1 MTGDNQTAAIAI
13 AAMLS
18 AGSISH
24 ALGVPTSHGL
34 VPEIQSSQSYE
45 AGLRYWKPQLAA
57 YSAKD
62 DWTAWGG
69 AMRGTSALRGGH

>member
-1 MTGDNQTAAIAI
+1 MTRHNQTAAIAI

-18 AGSISH
+18 TGSISH
-24 ALGVPTSHGL
+24 ALGVATSHGL
-34 VPEIQSSQSYE
+34 VPEIQSSQSYA
-45 AGLRYWKPQLAA
+45 AGPSYWKPQLVA

-69 AMRGTSALRGGH
+69 SMRGTSALRGGH